1 MYCWLLSLHLVFCW
15 HDSKFDPPTLITI
28 LCRINLIKKKS
39 SVRLRGSQKKQAQR
53 RSVAQTRLSLLV
65 LFSTLLK
72 ILECGRHILAL
83 LAAVIKN
90 RLAGLG
96 QSGSCVKRGGF
107 VGDELKRVS
116 DCKNVDLF
124 YNKFDLFTQ
133 TFNSLKDN
141 NTIWTILFISLFINL
156 TELLFVLLFYRPHS

>member
-1 MYCWLLSLHLVFCW
+1 M
-15 HDSKFDPPTLITI
+15 
-28 LCRINLIKKKS
+28 INLTKKKS
-39 SVRLRGSQKKQAQR
+39 SVRLRGLQKKQAQR
-53 RSVAQTRLSLLV
+53 RSIAQTRLSLLV

-107 VGDELKRVS
+107 VGDEFQRGS
-116 DCKNVDLF
+116 NCTNFGRFYRMFPLF
-124 YNKFDLFTQ
+124 VQ
-133 TFNSLKDN
+133 TSNSHEEN
-141 NTIWTILFISLFINL
+141 ITTRNIEFISRFISIS
-156 TELLFVLLFYRPHS
+156 ESLFVLLFLSPRS

>member
-1 MYCWLLSLHLVFCW
+1 MCASFWYSLLQCWLLCLHFSVSWYDFNFW
-15 HDSKFDPPTLITI
+15 PTLIKI
-28 LCRINLIKKKS
+28 LCLINLTKKKS
-39 SVRLRGSQKKQAQR
+39 SVRLRGLQKKQAQR
-53 RSVAQTRLSLLV
+53 RSIAQTRLSLLV

-107 VGDELKRVS
+107 VGDEFQRGS
-116 DCKNVDLF
+116 NCTH
-124 YNKFDLFTQ
+124 FDRF
-133 TFNSLKDN
+133 
-141 NTIWTILFISLFINL
+141 
-156 TELLFVLLFYRPHS
+156 